1 MGRNI
6 RMRVPIYKTDREKQM
21 MNNRERRKTLLEKA
35 KKTKP
40 KANPTVKTEKEVPTT
55 PQFENLKSQIKQLK
69 QQLASEKAQH
79 QRSERKSQQQIRDLK
94 IANRK
99 LRQEKQVALAE
110 ADAKLK
116 ENLEKIKLKKTK
128 LYQAKIHLEREQA
141 FLDSVGWNQSDEL
154 STLLAKQSK
163 LAAWWAVNYLKS
175 AEIFTHQRQ
184 TCASLKN
191 KDRQLQK
198 ENQRL
203 KEELKK
209 EKQKNDRLRHQ
220 LHELNASI
228 HATNEELRS
237 RRAEIW
243 LEHLIDYLTPTT
255 LSQYDQLETLNRKL
269 LQTFKVASKQSFS
282 SNLNQQLRFV
292 YGYLQVDDGQ
302 FFIYDVN
309 HETKHPLIIS
319 EHQQA
324 LMNLEDGIAIKA
336 QRNVMTDQY
345 TLVRIYPVIN
355 HVRLHEAKLKTP
367 KKVKSQTQTTIA
379 DERLSIVD
387 QAKLNWLAAQRIL
400 VVGNKRAQAFV
411 DTLKPYVE
419 VKLMDGYEDHPRQI
433 FIAMKAADYVFILID
448 SVPHAITDYTKTQ
461 SDLAPGGR
469 KVQIFRNPQPDAGLA
484 RLNYLYATK

>member
-128 LYQAKIHLEREQA
+128 LYQAKMHLEREQA

-198 ENQRL
+198 ENQ
-203 KEELKK
+203 
-209 EKQKNDRLRHQ
+209 H
-220 LHELNASI
+220 
-228 HATNEELRS
+228 
-237 RRAEIW
+237 W
-243 LEHLIDYLTPTT
+243 
-255 LSQYDQLETLNRKL
+255 
-269 LQTFKVASKQSFS
+269 
-282 SNLNQQLRFV
+282 
-292 YGYLQVDDGQ
+292 
-302 FFIYDVN
+302 
-309 HETKHPLIIS
+309 
-319 EHQQA
+319 
-324 LMNLEDGIAIKA
+324 
-336 QRNVMTDQY
+336 
-345 TLVRIYPVIN
+345 
-355 HVRLHEAKLKTP
+355 
-367 KKVKSQTQTTIA
+367 
-379 DERLSIVD
+379 
-387 QAKLNWLAAQRIL
+387 
-400 VVGNKRAQAFV
+400 
-411 DTLKPYVE
+411 
-419 VKLMDGYEDHPRQI
+419 
-433 FIAMKAADYVFILID
+433 
-448 SVPHAITDYTKTQ
+448 
-461 SDLAPGGR
+461 PGH
-469 KVQIFRNPQPDAGLA
+469 
-484 RLNYLYATK
+484 